1 MADSDD
7 QRRGTGR
14 PTGVQTLE
22 RGLDLLERAVDRRR
36 RLGDLAA
43 ESGLTKSTAWRLT
56 NALIERGYLAM
67 SPTGE
72 MRGGPKLLQ
81 LRARMDDGAGVL
93 AAAIPTL
100 EALAE
105 QSGISAFL
113 GRRDR
118 DHSVHLYRS
127 DGGER
132 VAVTTPVGTRR
143 PLGETS
149 LGKALMLDDGEAVW
163 STAFAGAPN
172 ARALADAIAAM
183 RAAADAGV
191 VLNQGPPPDRVHAIA
206 APVRDASGA
215 IVAAISIAGAAQY
228 LELTRM
234 HALAPV
240 VRDAAATIS
249 GQLGF
254 RAT

>member
-1 MADSDD
+1 MADSDE

-36 RLGDLAA
+36 RLGELAA

-93 AAAIPTL
+93 AAAIPVL
-100 EALAE
+100 EALSE
-105 QSGISAFL
+105 RTGISAFL

-149 LGKALMLDDGEAVW
+149 LGKALMLDDGEAGW
-163 STAFAGAPN
+163 DAAFAAAPTTT
-172 ARALADAIAAM
+172 ARAEAIKAM
-183 RAAADAGV
+183 RGAAAAGV

-206 APVRDASGA
+206 APVRDAGGA

-228 LELTRM
+228 LEPARM
-234 HALAPV
+234 KELAPI
-240 VRDAAATIS
+240 VRDAGLTIS
-249 GQLGF
+249 RQLGF
-254 RAT
+254 HER

>member
-1 MADSDD
+1 MADSDE
-7 QRRGTGR
+7 QRRGSGR

-22 RGLDLLERAVDRRR
+22 RGLDLLERVVDRRR
-36 RLGDLAA
+36 RLGELAA

-81 LRARMDDGAGVL
+81 LRARMDDAGEML
-93 AAAIPTL
+93 AAATPVL

-105 QSGISAFL
+105 QTGISAFL
-113 GRRDR
+113 GRRDH

-149 LGKALMLDDGEAVW
+149 LGKALMLDDGEAAW
-163 STAFAGAPN
+163 GKAFAAAP
-172 ARALADAIAAM
+172 AATQAEAMAAM
-183 RAAADAGV
+183 HKAAAAGV

-206 APVRDASGA
+206 APVRDASGT

-228 LELTRM
+228 LDTGRM
-234 HALAPV
+234 AKLAPV
-240 VRDAAATIS
+240 VRTAGETIS
-249 GQLGF
+249 RQLGY
-254 RAT
+254 RKG

>member
-1 MADSDD
+1 MADSDE
-7 QRRGTGR
+7 QRRGSGR

-22 RGLDLLERAVDRRR
+22 RGLDLLERVVDRRR
-36 RLGDLAA
+36 RLGELAA

-81 LRARMDDGAGVL
+81 LRARMDDAGEML
-93 AAAIPTL
+93 AAATPVL

-105 QSGISAFL
+105 KTGISAFL
-113 GRRDR
+113 GRRDH

-149 LGKALMLDDGEAVW
+149 LGKALMLDDGEAAW
-163 STAFAGAPN
+163 GKAFAAAP
-172 ARALADAIAAM
+172 AAAQAEAMAAM
-183 RAAADAGV
+183 HKAAAAGV

-206 APVRDASGA
+206 APVRDASGT

-228 LELTRM
+228 LDTGRM
-234 HALAPV
+234 AKLAPV
-240 VRDAAATIS
+240 VRTAGETIS
-249 GQLGF
+249 RQLGY
-254 RAT
+254 RKG